1 MKSLLITA
9 LQEYLWQNSNH
20 NLWRYKV
27 NRTKTSIVIE
37 SYVQQQVSNQQLTDL
52 WSSILFN
59 MLKWPMGLCLHI
71 NVSMSITKKKKLL
84 GKHLREQTEQNHS
97 FTFCQKATSYR
108 WWYNCICKVLPS
120 HFFLV
125 HGSLLPFYLFFCN
138 LSIILSNTR
147 LASHIGKFL
156 MS

>member
-1 MKSLLITA
+1 
-9 LQEYLWQNSNH
+9 
-20 NLWRYKV
+20 
-27 NRTKTSIVIE
+27 
-37 SYVQQQVSNQQLTDL
+37 
-52 WSSILFN
+52 
-59 MLKWPMGLCLHI
+59 MGLCLHI

-156 MS
+156 MSQYWGAIFTNLQKNQVPSFPKTSQKKLFKRLLDCPEEVPKRSLKCYKRN

>member
-71 NVSMSITKKKKLL
+71 NVSMSITKKKAS
-84 GKHLREQTEQNHS
+84 GK
-97 FTFCQKATSYR
+97 TSQGANGAKPQFY
-108 WWYNCICKVLPS
+108 
-120 HFFLV
+120 FL
-125 HGSLLPFYLFFCN
+125 SE
-138 LSIILSNTR
+138 SNQ
-147 LASHIGKFL
+147 LQ
-156 MS
+156 MVV